1 MKKAKLASALVIG
14 TLTILTASPIAIAQ
28 SSPALTAP
36 QTSSPSSAVATSEQ
50 LSTLEQETPFKMGG
64 KVKPPRLISS
74 PTPKEFPSPAPPGQK
89 GYAIVSF
96 VVSSTGIPNR
106 IHIVRSAGPLE
117 KNAPKVVETIKQS
130 RFQPGTRDGHPV
142 AVLMTTEIDFSLFN

>member
-1 MKKAKLASALVIG
+1 MKKAKLASALIIG
-14 TLTILTASPIAIAQ
+14 ALTILATSPIATAQ
-28 SSPALTAP
+28 SSPTPSVPLTSALVPTA
-36 QTSSPSSAVATSEQ
+36 ATSEPP
-50 LSTLEQETPFKMGG
+50 SLEQETPFKMGG

-117 KNAPKVVETIKQS
+117 KNAPKVIETVQQS

-142 AVLMTTEIDFSLFN
+142 AVFMTTEIDFSLFN